1 MKAHFGACVLSKG
14 DSLFQVWDRGTH
26 ISDTC
31 QQDAAGAGLGFTLLR
46 TVLKQILDIDF
57 FSVAFPCHSERLLN
71 GSQNAFYMFCHSVR
85 FFWHIKG
92 TS

>member
-1 MKAHFGACVLSKG
+1 MRCVTLALVQKLRKYQGHIGKFVKAHFGARVHSKG
-14 DSLFQVWDRGTH
+14 DSLFQVWGRGTH

-57 FSVAFPCHSERLLN
+57 FFL
-71 GSQNAFYMFCHSVR
+71 
-85 FFWHIKG
+85 
-92 TS
+92 